1 MEYDSSAS
9 LYMAASFVLIKTH
22 SFYQAY
28 FHKPPDDSG
37 CPQLRT
43 INIVIKKRKR
53 KKRNGGGGHFLTL
66 RMAVL

>member
-9 LYMAASFVLIKTH
+9 LYKAASFVLIKTH

-43 INIVIKKRKR
+43 INIVIRKRKR
-53 KKRNGGGGHFLTL
+53 EMGRGDFLTL